1 MSYIYAISDIHG
13 RYDLLEEM
21 VRERL
26 HFEIGDVLV
35 LLGDYVDGGDSYTT
49 LEKIY
54 QLQKLYP
61 QQVIVL
67 MGNHEEWL
75 LSFLRN
81 RPSRLSAQ
89 IQQNFQTL
97 ESFIG
102 EEEFTRIYQH
112 SAQHYQERYSFLEDM
127 YQQCRKQI
135 CQKYGYLIEW
145 LEKLPYYYESA
156 YQQIFVH
163 AGIEVVLGFE
173 EAWKDLSDENIFCMK
188 YPPEKG
194 SFYKTVIA
202 GHVGT
207 HQIVNDPTFHRICR
221 LGDFI
226 YLDSSVAQSQHLN
239 LLAFH
244 CQTYQYQGWIKEKG
258 QWISYDIPSLL

>member
-1 MSYIYAISDIHG
+1 MACIYATSDIHG

-21 VRERL
+21 IRERL
-26 HFEIGDVLV
+26 RFEQGDSLI
-35 LLGDYVDGGDSYTT
+35 LLGDYVDGGNSYQT
-49 LEKIY
+49 LENIY
-54 QLQKLYP
+54 QFQKMYP

-81 RPSRLSAQ
+81 RPSRLSIQ
-89 IQQNFQTL
+89 IEQNFQTL

-102 EEEFTRIYQH
+102 EEALNRIYQQAA
-112 SAQHYQERYSFLEDM
+112 SRYQERVFILDDM
-127 YQQCRKQI
+127 YQQCRKLI
-135 CQKYGYLIEW
+135 CQKHSHLIEW
-145 LEKLPYYYESA
+145 MEELPFFYESA

-163 AGIEVVLGFE
+163 AGIEVISGFE
-173 EAWKDLSDENIFCMK
+173 ESWKDVSDENTFCMK

-194 SFYKTVIA
+194 KFYKTVIA

-207 HQIVNDPTFHRICR
+207 HQIVGDGSFHRICR

-226 YLDSSVAQSQHLN
+226 YLDSSVTQSQYLN
-239 LLAFH
+239 LLEFDQET
-244 CQTYQYQGWIKEKG
+244 CQYKGWVKEKG
-258 QWISYDIPSLL
+258 QWIVYDIPSL